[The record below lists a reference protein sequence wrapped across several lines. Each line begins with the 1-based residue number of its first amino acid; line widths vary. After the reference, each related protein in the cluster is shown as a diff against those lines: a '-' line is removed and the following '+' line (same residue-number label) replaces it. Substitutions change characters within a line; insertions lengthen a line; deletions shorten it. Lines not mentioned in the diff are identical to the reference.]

1 MPDNDPHGCSGA
13 LFAVNGILHFFP
25 APLQAFPA
33 FPDIS
38 GLFRIF
44 PDISGLFRIFP
55 KNGTGDRYPFHP
67 GRGTLFAP
75 AGVPFHPGRGT
86 FSPRQGYP
94 FRPGRGTLFAPAG
107 HKKTVLK

>member
-1 MPDNDPHGCSGA
+1 MPDNDPHGCSGG

-44 PDISGLFRIFP
+44 P

-67 GRGTLFAP
+67 GRA
-75 AGVPFHPGRGT
+75 
-86 FSPRQGYP
+86 
-94 FRPGRGTLFAPAG
+94 
-107 HKKTVLK
+107 